1 MFVLN
6 PRWPMF
12 ALNPR
17 RPTFVL
23 IQDGRCLYKLS
34 YFTYRL
40 FVEFEIPSGIRVKF
54 LLELNLMP
62 YLTYRLSVEFEIPS
76 GIPVKFLLEQLVF
89 SSLL

>member
-23 IQDGRCLYKLS
+23 IQDGRCLYKLDVV
-34 YFTYRL
+34 F
-40 FVEFEIPSGIRVKF
+40 
-54 LLELNLMP
+54 NLQT
-62 YLTYRLSVEFEIPS
+62 LCIVWNSVWYSCQIS
-76 GIPVKFLLEQLVF
+76 ART
-89 SSLL
+89 